1 MQEYFVGWHQ
11 PNNGPSGCGSFDRC
25 MISVNRLLSR
35 KAPFRVNRWILD
47 SGAFTRITSGI
58 GHLPA
63 QKYAHEINRWFG
75 CGDLAA
81 AVTQDWM
88 CEEFVLSKTG
98 LTIADHQRLTIER
111 YDALLKLVDKAYL
124 MPVLQGYKPE
134 EYVKHLSDYGDR
146 LQLNAWVG
154 LGSVCKRN
162 ANAASI
168 ESVLLAIKQARP
180 DLRLH
185 GFGIKRTALQSS
197 IVWDLL
203 YSADSQAHGLSGGRN
218 NNKYI
223 GSNNPEKALIYAS
236 SIQSPS
242 QMSIFKSL

>member
-1 MQEYFVGWHQ
+1 MQEYFIGWHQ
-11 PNNGPSGCGSFDRC
+11 PNNGKSGCGAFDRC
-25 MISVNRLLSR
+25 MVSVNRLLSR
-35 KAPFRVNRWILD
+35 KTPFTVKRWMLD

-58 GHLPA
+58 GHLAA
-63 QKYAHEINRWFG
+63 QKYAHEINRWQN

-88 CEEFVLSKTG
+88 CEEFVLSRTG

-111 YDALLKLVDKAYL
+111 YDELLKLVDKAYL

-146 LQLNAWVG
+146 LRLNAWVG
-154 LGSVCKRN
+154 VGSVCKRN

-203 YSADSQAHGLSGGRN
+203 YSADSQAHGLCGGN
-218 NNKYI
+218 GQNKYVNANDPTQAI
-223 GSNNPEKALIYAS
+223 IYAS
-236 SIQSPS
+236 TIARPKQLSV
-242 QMSIFKSL
+242 FAE